1 MDLSKK
7 GQIVNIDTYISVI
20 LNYLDI
26 DFDIRYDMDRF
37 GIEVVNVIKSP
48 VSETKVI
55 FNDGICLEIDPY
67 SEKNSFDLKL
77 SKLPT
82 LSNDSLE
89 NCFYGETTKSVSE
102 SGLGFDPT
110 TLLNKFQNYL
120 KKYKPI
126 QKVLFGSPGTGKSF
140 KVREIAKS
148 NLRIKENPDSKFL
161 ENTVQ
166 VVFHPE
172 YTYFDFMGKLIPQTA
187 ENNQVIYKF
196 FPGHFQKALG
206 IAYREI
212 LRLTNKNALLII
224 DELNRGN
231 AAAIFGSVF
240 QLLDRSNDHWSA
252 YEIDI
257 SEQETLGIFQS
268 MGYHVRMSSEGIMIR
283 SESRKCWDHID
294 YYYDYYRKIFD
305 DYPDPKRVLECLQN
319 NKISIPKNL
328 SIICTINTSDE
339 SIYYMDS
346 AFKRRWD
353 WEYIDI
359 NYEIE
364 SVRPLKIQ
372 WETNEKTL
380 TLEWSKFLEKLNE
393 FIKNNHKLIMK
404 IEGKPIGLWFLKS
417 DENNIITQDQIKNKL
432 MFYLWDSVFSR
443 DKKPLEELIEKNS
456 SQEIKLSVYSDFI
469 SNADLF
475 VFAIVPKDSWTE
487 L

>member
-1 MDLSKK
+1 
-7 GQIVNIDTYISVI
+7 
-20 LNYLDI
+20 
-26 DFDIRYDMDRF
+26 
-37 GIEVVNVIKSP
+37 
-48 VSETKVI
+48 
-55 FNDGICLEIDPY
+55 
-67 SEKNSFDLKL
+67 
-77 SKLPT
+77 
-82 LSNDSLE
+82 
-89 NCFYGETTKSVSE
+89 
-102 SGLGFDPT
+102 
-110 TLLNKFQNYL
+110 
-120 KKYKPI
+120 
-126 QKVLFGSPGTGKSF
+126 
-140 KVREIAKS
+140 
-148 NLRIKENPDSKFL
+148 
-161 ENTVQ
+161 
-166 VVFHPE
+166 
-172 YTYFDFMGKLIPQTA
+172 
-187 ENNQVIYKF
+187 
-196 FPGHFQKALG
+196 
-206 IAYREI
+206 